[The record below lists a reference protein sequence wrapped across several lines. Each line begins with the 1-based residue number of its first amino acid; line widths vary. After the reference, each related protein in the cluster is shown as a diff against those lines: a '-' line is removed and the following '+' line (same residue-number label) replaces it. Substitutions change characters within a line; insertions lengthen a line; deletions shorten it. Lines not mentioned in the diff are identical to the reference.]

1 MGVAI
6 YLLFR
11 YIPEIVSE
19 QGQIQELVFYRGFI
33 DLPSSLVV
41 AFFSPWA
48 LAMIVH
54 QYQVVLSLTCAFAAL
69 IGIPLTFSNSF
80 VLFMKTVKEAGL
92 YETNFRL
99 SLKQMYDGD
108 RLSIYPLAQ
117 QQKKDSADQH

>member
-1 MGVAI
+1 MGAAI

-54 QYQVVLSLTCAFAAL
+54 
-69 IGIPLTFSNSF
+69 
-80 VLFMKTVKEAGL
+80 
-92 YETNFRL
+92 
-99 SLKQMYDGD
+99 
-108 RLSIYPLAQ
+108 
-117 QQKKDSADQH
+117 

>member
-1 MGVAI
+1 MGAAI

-54 QYQVVLSLTCAFAAL
+54 QYQVVLSLACAFSAL
-69 IGIPLTFSNSF
+69 IGIPLTF
-80 VLFMKTVKEAGL
+80 
-92 YETNFRL
+92 
-99 SLKQMYDGD
+99 
-108 RLSIYPLAQ
+108 
-117 QQKKDSADQH
+117 